1 MIDSGADRD
10 VISTNVIRSLLIPT
24 KTVQMTVITV
34 GSRVV
39 EDRFIASFTMQS
51 VDEEYVVDVND
62 ALVGDLLTSER
73 DIPPFL
79 RDLSDQPHIRDI
91 KFPEAEGGVMM
102 IIGAAHADAA
112 VAQEIRRGPS
122 GSLTCFRCLFGW
134 TVCGKTGKRGRDFA
148 SINAIATDD
157 RILNDSIDRILD
169 NRVLNSNIDRIF
181 YHDFASSIVSQ
192 EEMGDSLEN
201 IRACKMLEEKTYFCP
216 IVKKYFAPVTWK
228 FHHEKIMEILRRV
241 KSRPTAMK
249 RLVNQRFRFKRDPA
263 FK

>member
-34 GSRVV
+34 GNRVV
-39 EDRFIASFTMQS
+39 EDRFITSFTMQS

-112 VAQEIRRGPS
+112 VAQEI
-122 GSLTCFRCLFGW
+122 LQDL
-134 TVCGKTGKRGRDFA
+134 
-148 SINAIATDD
+148 
-157 RILNDSIDRILD
+157 
-169 NRVLNSNIDRIF
+169 
-181 YHDFASSIVSQ
+181 
-192 EEMGDSLEN
+192 
-201 IRACKMLEEKTYFCP
+201 
-216 IVKKYFAPVTWK
+216 
-228 FHHEKIMEILRRV
+228 
-241 KSRPTAMK
+241 
-249 RLVNQRFRFKRDPA
+249 
-263 FK
+263 